1 MSKKEIS
8 ITIKPDGT
16 LDIDL
21 DGWEGKNCSGAVD
34 EFIKFVGKQ
43 KFSKKKAAWY
53 KKIKINQQQKWN
65 G

>member
-1 MSKKEIS
+1 MNKKEIS

-21 DGWEGKNCSGAVD
+21 DGWEGKSCDGAID
-34 EFIKFVGKQ
+34 ELIKFVGRQ
-43 KFSKKKAAWY
+43 KSSKKKAAWY
-53 KKIKINQQQKWN
+53 KKTKIKQQQKWN